1 MRYTVPDY
9 YKKFKCLVSD
19 CPATCCAGWQIMID
33 DKSLKKYASCPGI
46 FGNRLVNSINW
57 EEERFKQY
65 HSRCA
70 FLNEQNLCDIHLE
83 KGSDFLCRTCR
94 RYPKH
99 VEVYENEREISLSL
113 SCPMVARLLLAKT
126 DQAQFLT
133 TEKVRKNDGDQL
145 QKSDDDFD
153 EFLYSALQD
162 CRSVLI
168 AMAQNR
174 NEALNLRMAKIL
186 SLAHDVQNRIDSRQ
200 LFDTENVLERYQ
212 REGADTALA
221 HKLIW
226 FSLVNEEFCG
236 ENDEQRA
243 DSDYLSIQ
251 WRVLDYLRDF
261 EVLDPR
267 WVLDLQRW
275 RKALY
280 GEGPAVYLER
290 KKRFLTEA
298 RVWETEY
305 EQILVYFLFVYFCGA
320 VYDGDALRKAK
331 MAVMSVRILRELAF
345 AQWILAGEKLT
356 AEDRA
361 ELAWRYA
368 RELEHSDPNLNAME
382 RMMEE
387 WKESDFEVLI
397 LLLIGEM

>member
-9 YKKFKCLVSD
+9 YKKFKCLASD

-57 EEERFKQY
+57 EEERFRQY

-243 DSDYLSIQ
+243 DSDYLSVQ

-280 GEGPAVYLER
+280 GEGPVVYLER

-397 LLLIGEM
+397 LLLMGEM

>member
-9 YKKFKCLVSD
+9 YKKFKCLASD

-345 AQWILAGEKLT
+345 AQWILAGEKLA

-397 LLLIGEM
+397 LLLMGEM

>member
-9 YKKFKCLVSD
+9 YKKFKCLASD

-57 EEERFKQY
+57 EEGRFKQY

-83 KGSDFLCRTCR
+83 KGPDFLCRTCR

-113 SCPMVARLLLAKT
+113 SCPMVARLLLDKT

-133 TEKVRKNDGDQL
+133 TEKVRKNDGDHL
-145 QKSDDDFD
+145 QKNDDDFD

-236 ENDEQRA
+236 ENDRQRA
-243 DSDYLSIQ
+243 DSDYLSVQ
-251 WRVLDYLRDF
+251 WRLLDYLRDF

-267 WVLDLQRW
+267 WVPDLQRW

-290 KKRFLTEA
+290 KKRFLAEA
-298 RVWETEY
+298 RAWETEY

-345 AQWILAGEKLT
+345 AQWILAGEKLA